1 MVDVIKL
8 KTGNKMEEWASYSRL
23 VAVDNLIFVSNT
35 AGRNPE
41 TKEIPEDITE
51 QTEQVLANIQRALQ
65 AVDSG
70 LEDVVSM
77 RIYVQD
83 PADGNAVGE
92 VLGKRFR
99 GIDPATTM
107 TCPPLGAKVYRVEID
122 VTAYRGA
129 GKADVKLINLAAT

>member
-65 AVDSG
+65 AVESG

-129 GKADVKLINLAAT
+129 GKAEVKLINLAAT